1 MLEENKPDE
10 EIEFL
15 QLGDK
20 ERGDRLEAMVDR
32 MSETIVN
39 LKSELAEY
47 KELYNSVAQKL
58 NAANHLL
65 SDISQMLV
73 HGREGGRTLLA
84 PDGLTAAQISEVE
97 GIVRKLITGK
107 A

>member
-1 MLEENKPDE
+1 MLEENKPDDKV
-10 EIEFL
+10 EFL
-15 QLGDK
+15 PLGDK
-20 ERGDRLEAMVDR
+20 EHGDRLEAMIDR

-47 KELYNSVAQKL
+47 KEMYDDVAKKL
-58 NAANHLL
+58 NSANHLV
-65 SDISQMLV
+65 SQIASLV
-73 HGREGGRTLLA
+73 KGSEGGRTLLA
-84 PDGLTAAQISEVE
+84 PDGLTAAQKSEVE